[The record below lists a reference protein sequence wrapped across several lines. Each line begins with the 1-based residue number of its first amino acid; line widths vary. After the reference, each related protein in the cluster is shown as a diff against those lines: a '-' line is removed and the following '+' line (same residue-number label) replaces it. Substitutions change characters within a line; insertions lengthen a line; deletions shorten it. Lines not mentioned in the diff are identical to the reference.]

1 MSEDSQICSASD
13 SDHNNN
19 NNNDNSSNNPS
30 PFPGNLVTVLSIDGG
45 GVRGLIPATILAFLE
60 SKLQELDGADA
71 RIADYFDVIAGTS
84 TGGLIT
90 AMLAAPSKDGGDRR
104 PLFSAKEIVDFFVDN
119 CPKIFRR
126 KNAGILN
133 PVLKLISAVAGP
145 KYDGEYLRSK
155 IRELLGD
162 TKLSE
167 TLTNVVIPAFDIK
180 FLQPTIFSSFEM
192 KSEPLK
198 DAMLSDICIGTSAVP
213 TYFPAHYFATEDAAG
228 GRREFN
234 LVDGCVAANNPTL
247 AAMSQVTKAIS
258 LRKAD
263 FFPICRPTDYGKFLV
278 ISLGAGSNKQEKR
291 YSAKESGRWG
301 VLAWLY
307 DKNTMATPILD
318 VFREAS
324 ANMVDVHAAV
334 LFQALHSQDNYLRI
348 QDDTLVGNV
357 ASIDASTKQNLA
369 NLMEIGN
376 NLLKKRVSRVDLENG
391 CTYEPC
397 AGEGT
402 NEEVLASFAQRLS
415 DERRLRNSK

>member
-1 MSEDSQICSASD
+1 MC
-13 SDHNNN
+13 
-19 NNNDNSSNNPS
+19 
-30 PFPGNLVTVLSIDGG
+30 FPDKWAGG
-45 GVRGLIPATILAFLE
+45 QLLPRTLCLREV
-60 SKLQELDGADA
+60 S
-71 RIADYFDVIAGTS
+71 
-84 TGGLIT
+84 
-90 AMLAAPSKDGGDRR
+90 
-104 PLFSAKEIVDFFVDN
+104 
-119 CPKIFRR
+119 
-126 KNAGILN
+126 AGILN

-145 KYDGEYLRSK
+145 KYDVEYLRSK

-180 FLQPTIFSSFEM
+180 FLHPTIFSSFKM

-198 DAMLSDICIGTSAVP
+198 DAMLSDICIGTSAAP

-247 AAMSQVTKAIS
+247 ALMSQVMKAIS

-307 DKNTMATPILD
+307 DKDTMVTPIDGIEKSLL
-318 VFREAS
+318 S
-324 ANMVDVHAAV
+324 SIV
-334 LFQALHSQDNYLRI
+334 LVKQDGIL
-348 QDDTLVGNV
+348 
-357 ASIDASTKQNLA
+357 SEKQA
-369 NLMEIGN
+369 NLSKRISEDDRRCAVPHLAETTDETSPRSAEILRMN
-376 NLLKKRVSRVDLENG
+376 V
-391 CTYEPC
+391 PC
-397 AGEGT
+397 SSSIT
-402 NEEVLASFAQRLS
+402 HIKTMKPF
-415 DERRLRNSK
+415 

>member
-13 SDHNNN
+13 SNNN
-19 NNNDNSSNNPS
+19 NNSSN

-104 PLFSAKEIVDFFVDN
+104 PLFSAKEIVDFYLDN
-119 CPKIFRR
+119 CSKIFPRR
-126 KNAGILN
+126 RNACILN
-133 PVLKLISAVAGP
+133 PVLNLIAAFAGP

-155 IRELLGD
+155 IRELFGD

-198 DAMLSDICIGTSAVP
+198 DAMLSDICIGTSATP
-213 TYFPAHYFATEDAAG
+213 TYFPAHYFATEDESG

-234 LVDGCVAANNPTL
+234 LVDGGVAANNPTL
-247 AAMSQVTKAIS
+247 AAMSQLTKAIS
-258 LRKAD
+258 SRKAD
-263 FFPICRPTDYGKFLV
+263 FFPIKPTDYGKFLV

-291 YSAKESGRWG
+291 YSVKESGRWG

-307 DKNTMATPILD
+307 DKGTMAAPIVD
-318 VFREAS
+318 VYHEAS
-324 ANMVDVHAAV
+324 ADMVDVHAAV
-334 LFQALHSQDNYLRI
+334 VFQALHSQDNYLRI
-348 QDDTLVGNV
+348 QDDTLKGNV
-357 ASIDASTKQNLA
+357 ASLDASSKENLG

-376 NLLKKRVSRVDLENG
+376 NLLKKRVSRVNLENG
-391 CTYEPC
+391 MYEPC
-397 AGEGT
+397 AGEET
-402 NEEVLASFAQRLS
+402 NEEVLANFAQRLS